1 MGEGPNLSN
10 SLKVY
15 AKLENNYH
23 LSNKYALFYNMRK
36 YYKALGRDPFE
47 VLPLT
52 FHIKQGTSDPEYKNF
67 LAMHKEFD
75 QQRTQAVAEAKDLSA
90 KVDLLT

>member
-1 MGEGPNLSN
+1 MSN
-10 SLKVY
+10 YMRVY

-36 YYKALGRDPFE
+36 YYKACHRDPFE

-52 FHIKQGTSDPEYKNF
+52 FHVKRGTSDAEYLKF
-67 LAMHKEFD
+67 LNVYKLIENQKMAAARE
-75 QQRTQAVAEAKDLSA
+75 EKDLIKKQKSI
-90 KVDLLT
+90 

>member
-1 MGEGPNLSN
+1 MQSSDKNNGNIDKNQDSPEKIVGQNLSN
-10 SLKVY
+10 SIKVY

-36 YYKALGRDPFE
+36 YYKALGRDPFD

-52 FHIKQGTSDPEYKNF
+52 FHVKKGVNDPEYLKF
-67 LAMHKEFD
+67 L
-75 QQRTQAVAEAKDLSA
+75 
-90 KVDLLT
+90 

>member
-1 MGEGPNLSN
+1 M
-10 SLKVY
+10 Y

-36 YYKALGRDPFE
+36 YYKALNRDPFE

-52 FHIKQGTSDPEYKNF
+52 FHVKSGLSDPEYGKF
-67 LAMHKEFD
+67 LYMHKD
-75 QQRTQAVAEAKDLSA
+75 YDNRRNEALKKEKEVL
-90 KVDLLT
+90 KKI